1 MAKKTR
7 EKVMIEI
14 KSCSACSFLS
24 IKPVYTA
31 DSFETICK
39 WICGKTKRKDDEI
52 CGYLD
57 WCDKDPNIPKWC
69 PLRVKKKK

>member
-1 MAKKTR
+1 MAKAR

-14 KSCSACSFLS
+14 KSCSACSFLNVE
-24 IKPVYTA
+24 PVYTA
-31 DSFETICK
+31 DSFENVSK
-39 WICGKTKRKDDEI
+39 WICRETKRKKNKI

-57 WCDKDPNIPKWC
+57 WYDDDPDIPKWC